1 MVLALQSTDTNI
13 FTSSPIIKKDQAKY
27 SHLIFFNNFYFSGYH
42 LDNQLIKSLYFFI
55 NFFMFFLLP
64 TFPNQKYF
72 SNVLE
77 TDNPPPDIYKKPYFR
92 PKNTAHFCPNFGYFS
107 LQSYYILWF
116 FSIPPLHPQVTSDNT
131 LRHSPSPETYP
142 PHKPS
147 PPDTLSPGTPPD
159 PSPGS

>member
-72 SNVLE
+72 SNALE

-92 PKNTAHFCPNFGYFS
+92 PKNTAHFARISAIFHSTATISCG
-107 LQSYYILWF
+107 F
-116 FSIPPLHPQVTSDNT
+116 FSIPPLHPQVTSDST
-131 LRHSPSPETYP
+131 LRH
-142 PHKPS
+142 
-147 PPDTLSPGTPPD
+147 LLRL
-159 PSPGS
+159 